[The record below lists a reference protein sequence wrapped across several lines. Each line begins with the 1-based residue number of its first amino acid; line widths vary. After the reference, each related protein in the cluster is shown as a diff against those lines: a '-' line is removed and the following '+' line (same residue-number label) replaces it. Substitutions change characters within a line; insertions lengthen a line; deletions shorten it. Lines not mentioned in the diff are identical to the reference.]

1 MGKPKKVTA
10 KKNPTKKAAKSKPK
24 SKVEKKTSQKKASS
38 QSKAV
43 KTSQK
48 KKSVTKGALKT
59 KPVKSK
65 IKKPVITSKTKPSAS
80 TPKPKISTSASSK
93 TVKILEGEVSM
104 DYKWAPG
111 PSVGKFLASLR
122 DSQEI
127 LAVRCPVTS
136 RVYLPIQAWSPY
148 ANVKMDRTLVI
159 NTKPKLKT
167 GTIVYE
173 APWNAPEGITL
184 PYMLAA
190 IQFVGADT
198 ELLHLIVAPED
209 KLKALKEGS
218 ELKIKWRETRSGT
231 IRDIDYFEP
240 A

>member
-1 MGKPKKVTA
+1 MGKPKTTTKKKLAKTA
-10 KKNPTKKAAKSKPK
+10 KKSAASSKIKKKTPVKKIASKAKKKTAPK
-24 SKVEKKTSQKKASS
+24 STPQA
-38 QSKAV
+38 
-43 KTSQK
+43 
-48 KKSVTKGALKT
+48 

-65 IKKPVITSKTKPSAS
+65 VIKPVAEKTTQRASAVQKSKA
-80 TPKPKISTSASSK
+80 PKLAPSK
-93 TVKILEGEVSM
+93 TVKILEGEISM

-173 APWNAPEGITL
+173 APWNTPEGVAL

-198 ELLHLIVAPED
+198 ELLHLVVAPEE
-209 KLKALKEGS
+209 KLKSLKEGS
-218 ELKIKWRETRSGT
+218 ELKIKWREARSGT